1 MVVKT
6 EDEIP
11 EHCIFSESFYIQHVD
26 GTSNFDSIISMVLK
40 SLLQLFAVAAKRRK
54 SLLVTICSLLA
65 YLTVSYR
72 IQFFEIVAF
81 VFYRS
86 LLFGIIPI
94 FTLMSRDAK
103 LDFFEKKYF
112 WKLISIIKWQKL
124 WELVTI
130 TTLIPSKSST
140 SVTCFNTK

>member
-11 EHCIFSESFYIQHVD
+11 EHCIFSESFYIQHFD
-26 GTSNFDSIISMVLK
+26 CTSNFDNIISMVLK
-40 SLLQLFAVAAKRRK
+40 YLLQLFAVAAKRRK

-103 LDFFEKKYF
+103 LDFFEKKEDSEVLLEINLYN
-112 WKLISIIKWQKL
+112 KVAEVVGVGYNNYSY
-124 WELVTI
+124 
-130 TTLIPSKSST
+130 S
-140 SVTCFNTK
+140 